1 VSGTS
6 AEHFAQSVE
15 VDRPLWVAERSRVRE
30 VWLVSTLGAVVRN
43 RLGAVGLIVIVAL
56 IIVAGAAPVLAPA
69 DPLVMDKVNQFAPP
83 SPGHLFGTDEFGRDI
98 LSRVIYGARISLTT
112 GAVAI
117 LIATTIGVPVGV
129 VAGYVGGRTDVVIM
143 RLLDCLLAFPA
154 ILLAMAVVA
163 VLGPNSLDAIIAV
176 GIVSIPAFLRLA
188 RASALSQREKEYVEA
203 ARAIGAPGH
212 YIVFRTILPNCF
224 APLIVQMAIAGAQ
237 AILLEA
243 ALSFLG
249 LGTTPP
255 DPSWGAM
262 LNTGRSFLHQ
272 APWYAVFPGLT
283 LTILILALNLFSDA
297 LQQALDP
304 RASGRGSDRVA

>member
-1 VSGTS
+1 V
-6 AEHFAQSVE
+6 
-15 VDRPLWVAERSRVRE
+15 
-30 VWLVSTLGAVVRN
+30 
-43 RLGAVGLIVIVAL
+43 
-56 IIVAGAAPVLAPA
+56 AAPLLAPA
-69 DPLVMDKVNQFAPP
+69 DPLVMDKLNQFSPP
-83 SPGHLFGTDEFGRDI
+83 SAWHLFGTDEFGRDI

-112 GAVAI
+112 GAVAM

-203 ARAIGAPGH
+203 SRAMGAHAH
-212 YIVFRTILPNCF
+212 YIVFRTILPNCY
-224 APLIVQMAIAGAQ
+224 APIIVQMTVAAAQ

-249 LGTTPP
+249 LGTIPP

-262 LNTGRSFLHQ
+262 LNTGRSFLNQ
-272 APWYAVFPGLT
+272 APWYAIFPGLT
-283 LTILILALNLFSDA
+283 LTILILALNFLADA

-304 RASGRGSDRVA
+304 TRMRSSQGSN